1 MHLPLSTSQ
10 FCVVIIAGSW
20 TTARLSR
27 WKGRLAQECKAE
39 VVATGR
45 KGCLVDATKQSAGV
59 SFWFMS
65 VRSNA
70 TNVRGMR
77 LARCR
82 NRIIVSR
89 LSCYAFS
96 RFRPLMRLSHMP
108 VLLVSCGNNKFKRRK
123 RFCRVVTRVER
134 TPPEKF
140 SPPWKNVL
148 DSLKNWPPS
157 VNSSPLVSQAGYML
171 GVVPRLWMDM
181 APLPSLHRR
190 FPNPAVGQVLPAART
205 DSRFRKL
212 VTGIFI
218 CQRGEPS

>member
-1 MHLPLSTSQ
+1 MQ
-10 FCVVIIAGSW
+10 SW
-20 TTARLSR
+20 SR
-27 WKGRLAQECKAE
+27 W
-39 VVATGR
+39 TGR

-148 DSLKNWPPS
+148 NSLKKWPPLSKLFAPPGVPSWLHAWCCATSMDGHGTIAKSAPQVTQPCCRPS
-157 VNSSPLVSQAGYML
+157 VASSAS
-171 GVVPRLWMDM
+171 
-181 APLPSLHRR
+181 S
-190 FPNPAVGQVLPAART
+190 
-205 DSRFRKL
+205 
-212 VTGIFI
+212 
-218 CQRGEPS
+218 